1 MIPKTD
7 GRLQAG
13 ITFAV
18 QPSKTIQLE
27 ARTGRLS
34 GLTDGLAAVQQAVYV
49 ILNVERYTY
58 LIHSRNFG
66 VELKTLFGKPMNW
79 VIPEVKRRI
88 REALLQDDRINEVD
102 EFVLTPDRHKLA
114 VSFTVHSVFGDFKGA
129 TEVNV

>member
-18 QPSKTIQLE
+18 QPSKTIRLE

-66 VELKTLFGKPMNW
+66 VELKMLFGKPMNW

-114 VSFTVHSVFGDFKGA
+114 VSFTVHSAFGDFKGA

>member
-18 QPSKTIQLE
+18 QPSKTIRLE

-58 LIHSRNFG
+58 LIHPRNFG

-102 EFVLTPDRHKLA
+102 EFVLIPDRHKLA
-114 VSFTVHSVFGDFKGA
+114 VSFTVHSVFGDFEGA